1 MTSEGASPSGITAAE
16 RMIRRERWIILAGL
30 VLITLLSWIYVLS
43 GAGTGM
49 GTRAMSTFTFPPP
62 ERMGMVLDWSFSY
75 ALIMLMMWWVMM
87 IAMMT
92 PSAAPLILLYGTAYR
107 HEQRKGRLGAAAA
120 PTFSFLAG
128 YLLAWLGFSAV
139 ATFLQWTLEQLGLLH
154 SMMMWSTNR
163 QLSAALLIA
172 AGLYQ
177 LSPLKHACLAHCRSP
192 AAFLAEHYRP
202 GASGALRMGLLHG
215 AYCLGCCWVIMALL
229 FAGGIMN
236 VVWIAGLAV
245 FVLLEKVL
253 PWSIAFTRV
262 SAAIFLALGLWLL
275 FTS

>member
-1 MTSEGASPSGITAAE
+1 MTGKGVPTSGLTPAE
-16 RMIRRERWIILAGL
+16 RMIRRERWIIITGL
-30 VLITLLSWIYVLS
+30 FLITLLSWAYVLG

-49 GTRAMSTFTFPPP
+49 SSRAMTTFAFPPP
-62 ERMGMVLDWSFSY
+62 ARMGMAMDWSLSY
-75 ALIMLMMWWVMM
+75 AFIMLMMWWVMM

-107 HEQRKGRLGAAAA
+107 YEQKKDRLGAAAA
-120 PTFSFLAG
+120 PTFAFLAG
-128 YLLAWLGFSAV
+128 YLVAWLGFSVV
-139 ATFLQWTLEQLGLLH
+139 ATSLQWLLEQLGLVH

-177 LSPLKHACLAHCRSP
+177 LSPWKYTCLSHCRSP
-192 AAFLAEHYRP
+192 AAFLAEHFRP
-202 GASGALRMGLLHG
+202 GAAGAFRMGLLHG
-215 AYCLGCCWVIMALL
+215 AYCLGCCWVLMALL

-236 VVWIAGLAV
+236 LVWIAGLAI

-253 PWSIAFTRV
+253 PWGAAFSRI
-262 SAAIFLALGLWLL
+262 SAAAFLALGLWLL
-275 FTS
+275 LTP